1 MQVETTTEIAR
12 LVRILQEMGLEDIC
26 LPEPAAEDT
35 APCVQ
40 ITVPRV
46 AGGVFD
52 LLVTHD
58 PRLGRVALR
67 VFERTPS
74 NLRTG
79 DWSREVLDQSLP
91 QVTFAIGNEHG
102 HVWASCAGGEGVCVE
117 NALNVLEHLAAS
129 TRDWD
134 DGLSPW
140 SVLTNEMVEFAIE
153 VAIAT
158 GHETKSGLRR
168 RHPIGQRP
176 VPSHGPLGLPPMREQ
191 L

>member
-58 PRLGRVALR
+58 PRPGRVALR
-67 VFERTPS
+67 IFERIPS
-74 NLRTG
+74 DSRTC
-79 DWSREVLDQSLP
+79 DWSRDVRDQSLP

-102 HVWASCAGGEGVCVE
+102 HVWASCAGDEGVFVE
-117 NALNVLEHLAAS
+117 SVLNVLEHLAAS

-140 SVLTNEMVEFAIE
+140 PVLSNEMVEFAIE
-153 VAIAT
+153 IAIAI
-158 GHETKSGLRR
+158 GHETKPGRRR
-168 RHPIGQRP
+168 RHPMDQRP
-176 VPSHGPLGLPPMREQ
+176 VPSHRPLGLPPTREQ